1 MSNRGFLSESEVSD
15 QILNDQN
22 LPIYY
27 LYLLK
32 KTIFFFLV
40 KVEVLAGEKAI
51 AMT

>member
-32 KTIFFFLV
+32 KTIFFLV